1 MITADAVV
9 ALGQQAL
16 EVTLLV
22 GAPLLLSALVTGLV
36 VSIFQAAT
44 SINEMTL
51 SFIPKLLVMLV
62 VLILA
67 GPWMITVMTDYM
79 TRLFSSIPE
88 LIR

>member
-1 MITADAVV
+1 MTPETVV
-9 ALGQQAL
+9 TIGQQAL
-16 EVTLLV
+16 QMTILIS
-22 GAPLLLSALVTGLV
+22 APLMLAGLLTGLI

-51 SFIPKLLVMLV
+51 TFIPKLIVIFI

-67 GPWMITVMTDYM
+67 GPWMIDTMTSYM
-79 TRLFSSIPE
+79 RELFSSIPQ

>member
-1 MITADAVV
+1 MTPETVV
-9 ALGQQAL
+9 TIGQQAL
-16 EVTLLV
+16 QMTILVASPLMLAGLL
-22 GAPLLLSALVTGLV
+22 TGLV

-51 SFIPKLLVMLV
+51 TFIPKLIVMFI

-67 GPWMITVMTDYM
+67 GPWMIDTMTSYM
-79 TRLFSSIPE
+79 RELFSSIPQ

>member
-1 MITADAVV
+1 MTPETMVMI
-9 ALGQQAL
+9 GQQAL
-16 EVTLLV
+16 FMTMLV
-22 GAPLLLSALVTGLV
+22 SAPLMLAALLTGLL

-51 SFIPKLLVMLV
+51 TFIPKLIVMFI

-67 GPWMITVMTDYM
+67 GPWMIDTMTSYM
-79 TRLFSSIPE
+79 RELFSNIPQ

>member
-1 MITADAVV
+1 MVTI
-9 ALGQQAL
+9 GQQAL
-16 EVTLLV
+16 FMMMLV
-22 GAPLLLSALVTGLV
+22 SAPLMLAALLTGLL

-51 SFIPKLLVMLV
+51 TFIPKLIVMFI

-67 GPWMITVMTDYM
+67 GPWMIDTMTSYM
-79 TRLFSSIPE
+79 RELFSNIPQ

>member
-1 MITADAVV
+1 MTPEAVV
-9 ALGQQAL
+9 SIGQQAL
-16 EVTLLV
+16 LMTMLV
-22 GAPLLLSALVTGLV
+22 SAPLMLAALVTGLL

-51 SFIPKLLVMLV
+51 TFIPKLIVMFI

-67 GPWMITVMTDYM
+67 GPWMIDTMTSYM
-79 TRLFSSIPE
+79 RELFSNIPQ

>member
-1 MITADAVV
+1 MTPETVV
-9 ALGQQAL
+9 TIGQQAL
-16 EVTLLV
+16 QMTILV
-22 GAPLLLSALVTGLV
+22 AAPLMLAGLLTGLL

-51 SFIPKLLVMLV
+51 TFIPKLIVIFI

-67 GPWMITVMTDYM
+67 GPWMIDTMTTYM
-79 TRLFSSIPE
+79 RELFSSIPQ

>member
-1 MITADAVV
+1 MTPETMVTI
-9 ALGQQAL
+9 GQQAL
-16 EVTLLV
+16 FMTMLV
-22 GAPLLLSALVTGLV
+22 SAPLMLAALLTGLL

-51 SFIPKLLVMLV
+51 TFIPKLIVMFI

-67 GPWMITVMTDYM
+67 GPWMIETMTSYM
-79 TRLFSSIPE
+79 RELFSNIPQ

>member
-1 MITADAVV
+1 MVTI
-9 ALGQQAL
+9 GQQAL
-16 EVTLLV
+16 LMTMLV
-22 GAPLLLSALVTGLV
+22 SAPLMLAALLTGLL

-51 SFIPKLLVMLV
+51 TFIPKLIVMFI

-67 GPWMITVMTDYM
+67 GPWMIDTMTSYM
-79 TRLFSSIPE
+79 RELFSNIPQ

>member
-1 MITADAVV
+1 MTPETVV
-9 ALGQQAL
+9 TIGQQAL
-16 EVTLLV
+16 QMTILVASPLMLAALL
-22 GAPLLLSALVTGLV
+22 TGLL

-51 SFIPKLLVMLV
+51 TFIPKLIVMFI

-67 GPWMITVMTDYM
+67 GPWMIDTMTSYM
-79 TRLFSSIPE
+79 RELFSNIPQ